1 MKNYNNNPN
10 NQFMPCDSEEDPN
23 IPMDTPEDTI
33 EIPIQNPSQNQLNSN
48 NRYQANTI
56 STNINFP
63 YSNNN
68 NINNDNYKK
77 EIPSASFDSNNNKSK
92 IIPKQPIKKNLYDDD
107 DEDLTDILNDKSNK
121 TENKL
126 NEKSVVINPNQYSKK
141 AENDNQKNNKNFIRP
156 LTEIEKRENDKINF
170 NNYTDDLIE
179 SFFEKNNSDNPNFY
193 FDLAKTMETGQ
204 RQINYKLDKMLRD
217 DEINNS
223 KLNQKKQE
231 YIDKLENMKK
241 KHSIFETNVNN
252 LNELYCD
259 KLSYISLIS
268 KNLYDYEKFHKN
280 IDFATKLFKYIN
292 ELNKTDD
299 FSQLVIPKDLSDSEL
314 IIKEGL
320 EIYLAFKEILETCK
334 SIPGYTNFVLN
345 FNTLETKLKNTI
357 KFSIAQNYTENNLE
371 KLQHIFSVT
380 ELMNNDLIINL
391 YISFITEDIM
401 KLNEN
406 IASMRQVQFKVDGIS
421 EDLFTLIFKQADD
434 FHEILYKNASEQFG
448 SEYSKI
454 YILFPESKQKLV
466 LATMINEFLKYLTE
480 FRNILIS
487 EKDKNEETYVRIV
500 QYIYPKTM
508 DFNSKYKKLVEF
520 TKTDLEGALEQ
531 ETNIFLRTV
540 EGIYMSKEKILLD
553 SFITSS
559 YNSRILKIRKM
570 KEEYNQSLK
579 KKKPKGNDLTIFIN
593 DYITNLLD
601 QVQST
606 NFSMLVQKTNITI
619 SRYNMLIKNKAEKQ
633 DLAETFCKEVFD
645 SIQNLLCEYCLFYKF
660 LLEECTKKNQSLIE
674 KHFYLLSKI
683 DYCKSQFKQIF
694 LNDLKDFFTNM
705 HFYDMIEDYI
715 IKCVYQIELEIDSAF
730 SILSSYTSSEY
741 KKILNCIRNKD
752 TYKKSKLQTERINS
766 EEFQKII
773 DFLRPIFNAIKENW
787 GNLDKYQN
795 MLSILITNMTSGKMK
810 DILRDAKVNIEGA
823 KVMKNDFQKMA
834 KTFEEYTDDFY
845 YNEIYDVAA
854 LTDIYNVND
863 NELDGLVQRLEKE
876 GKYEI
881 DLIKILLKKRNNL
894 K

>member
-1 MKNYNNNPN
+1 MKKFNNSPN
-10 NQFMPCDSEEDPN
+10 NQFIPGDSEEAPN
-23 IPMDTPEDTI
+23 IPMDSPEDTVS
-33 EIPIQNPSQNQLNSN
+33 IPIQNQNQANAN
-48 NRYQANTI
+48 NRYQIN
-56 STNINFP
+56 SNSENINNQ
-63 YSNNN
+63 YNNN
-68 NINNDNYKK
+68 NKDNNKYKK
-77 EIPSASFDSNNNKSK
+77 EIPSSSFDSNLDKSK
-92 IIPKQPIKKNLYDDD
+92 KIPKQPIKKNLYEED
-107 DEDLTDILNDKSNK
+107 DEDLTDILNNKSNK
-121 TENKL
+121 IENKL
-126 NEKSVVINPNQYSKK
+126 YEKSIIINPNQYPKK
-141 AENDNQKNNKNFIRP
+141 SENENQKQNDTNFVRP
-156 LTEIEKRENDKINF
+156 LTEKEKRENETISF

-193 FDLAKTMETGQ
+193 SDLAKTMETGQ
-204 RQINYKLDKMLRD
+204 RQINYKLEKMLKD

-223 KLNQKKQE
+223 KLNLKKQE

-241 KHSIFETNVNN
+241 KHSVFESNVNN

-280 IDFATKLFKYIN
+280 IDFAAKLFKYIS

-299 FSQLVIPKDLSDSEL
+299 FNQLILPKDLNDSEL

-334 SIPGYTNFVLN
+334 SIPGYNNFVLN
-345 FNTLETKLKNTI
+345 FNTLETKIKNTI
-357 KFSIAQNYTENNLE
+357 KFSIAQNYNDNNLE
-371 KLQHIFSVT
+371 KLQHIFKVT

-401 KLNEN
+401 KLNEH
-406 IASMRQVQFKVDGIS
+406 ITSMRQVQFKEDGVS

-434 FHEILYKNASEQFG
+434 FHEIMYKNASEQFG

-454 YILFPESKQKLV
+454 YILFPESKQKIV

-487 EKDKNEETYVRIV
+487 EKNKNEETYVRIV
-500 QYIYPKTM
+500 QYIYPKTI
-508 DFNSKYKKLVEF
+508 DFNLKYKKLVEF
-520 TKTDLEGALEQ
+520 TKTDLEGALDQ

-540 EGIYMSKEKILLD
+540 EGIYMSKEKNLLD

-559 YNSRILKIRKM
+559 YNSRINKIKKM
-570 KEEYNQSLK
+570 KEEYNQNLK
-579 KKKPKGNDLTIFIN
+579 KKKPKGNDLKTFISN
-593 DYITNLLD
+593 YITSLLD

-633 DLAETFCKEVFD
+633 DLTETFCKEVFD

-660 LLEECTKKNQSLIE
+660 LLEECTKKNQSLTE

-683 DYCKSQFKQIF
+683 DYCKSQFKQVF
-694 LNDLKDFFTNM
+694 LNDLKDFFKNM
-705 HFYDMIEDYI
+705 QFYDVVEDYI
-715 IKCVYQIELEIDSAF
+715 LKCVYQIELEIDSAF

-741 KKILNCIRNKD
+741 KKILNCIRIKD

-766 EEFQKII
+766 EEFQSII
-773 DFLRPIFNAIKENW
+773 DFLRPIFNAVKENW

-810 DILRDAKVNIEGA
+810 DILRDAKVNTEGT

-834 KTFEEYTDDFY
+834 KLFEEYTDDFY

-863 NELDGLVQRLEKE
+863 SELDELVQKLEKH

-881 DLIKILLKKRNNL
+881 DLIKIILKKRYNL